1 MWTCSSSH
9 CYHKNQ
15 FSDCLKSRLIVGR
28 KNNSQIVVEEISNWH
43 KVITDHWSGSA
54 CEPRLVVLDS
64 HRRGDLT
71 AQSLVWVRS
80 VSLIL
85 IIIFIFLF
93 FAQTS
98 PSILNPS
105 TLPILIHFLLHVR
118 FMHMYPRTHIHF
130 PEPVGWHLSDTPKFP
145 KFSSHPWLR
154 ADNLR
159 LQGKRCAE
167 PPRGFQVQNRDG
179 SDSVITLPYL
189 HATSFFFFMHSFHK
203 HDLLP
208 FKWNKLHT
216 VPSFLSPFISRED
229 SPLKT
234 NSKQRNSAAHQ
245 GVVLGFHI

>member
-189 HATSFFFFMHSFHK
+189 HATSFFFLYTLSTNMTSYLSNGTNYIPF
-203 HDLLP
+203 LP
-208 FKWNKLHT
+208 FFP
-216 VPSFLSPFISRED
+216 PSSHAKTLPSRPTQNNAT
-229 SPLKT
+229 PLRTK
-234 NSKQRNSAAHQ
+234 
-245 GVVLGFHI
+245 V